1 MRMLSRVVPLG
12 ESSGHLWAQAP
23 LSGRVPDVR
32 VTGELL
38 GKGVT
43 LGALRPGDFT
53 VRASLARAGRHR
65 RRAPPIPVGQG
76 SLRAS
81 GELRLVPGLPLKVK
95 AELDQVS
102 LFQVFDRVGMGWAWV
117 DICSPPAR

>member
-1 MRMLSRVVPLG
+1 M
-12 ESSGHLWAQAP
+12 
-23 LSGRVPDVR
+23 PDVR

-53 VRASLARAGRHR
+53 VRASLAGQDVT
-65 RRAPPIPVGQG
+65 IGELTVPVGQG

-81 GELRLVPGLPLKVK
+81 GELRLVPGLPLRAK
-95 AELDQVS
+95 ADLDQVS
-102 LFQVFDRVGMGWAWV
+102 LFRSSTGWGWTGPGW
-117 DICSPPAR
+117 ISSPPAR